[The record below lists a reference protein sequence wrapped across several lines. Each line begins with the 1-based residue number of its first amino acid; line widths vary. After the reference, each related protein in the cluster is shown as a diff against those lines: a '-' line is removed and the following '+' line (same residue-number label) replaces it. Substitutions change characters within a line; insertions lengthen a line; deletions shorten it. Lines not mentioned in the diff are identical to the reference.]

1 MDNDRDLTLDD
12 DRYPVKYNDV
22 YFYLEGI
29 FMRYTPEQKRQT
41 AANILAAAG
50 RGFRLDGY
58 GGAGV
63 DGLAQEAGVTSG
75 AFYKHFSSKAAAFEA
90 AVDVGLKDFQHTAEL
105 AIADKHND
113 WLVAL
118 VDYYFSREH
127 RMNLAGGC
135 AVPGLTCEVARGNE
149 QVRVVYQ
156 QGIGRVVSTIETGLT
171 HLGKSERR
179 PRAWAMLAMLSG
191 GVQIARAVHDEAQA
205 TEIATAMRA
214 AVLRFAKAP
223 GNISEP

>member
-1 MDNDRDLTLDD
+1 
-12 DRYPVKYNDV
+12 
-22 YFYLEGI
+22 
-29 FMRYTPEQKRQT
+29 MRYTPEQKRQT

-50 RGFRLDGY
+50 RGFRLGGY
-58 GGAGV
+58 GGSGV

-90 AVDVGLKDFQHTAEL
+90 AVDVGLKDFQRTVEL
-105 AIADKHND
+105 AIADQHND

-127 RMNLAGGC
+127 RVNLAGGC
-135 AVPGLTCEVARGNE
+135 AVPGLTCEVARGHE
-149 QVRVVYQ
+149 HVRVVYQ
-156 QGIGRVVSTIETGLT
+156 QGIEQVVSTIETGLT
-171 HLGKSERR
+171 HLDKHERR

-205 TEIATAMRA
+205 AEIATAMRD

-223 GNISEP
+223 AHVSES

>member
-1 MDNDRDLTLDD
+1 
-12 DRYPVKYNDV
+12 
-22 YFYLEGI
+22 
-29 FMRYTPEQKRQT
+29 MRYTPEQKRQT

-90 AVDVGLKDFQHTAEL
+90 AVDAGLKDFQHTAEL
-105 AIADKHND
+105 ALTDKNND
-113 WLVAL
+113 GLVAL
-118 VDYYFSREH
+118 VDYYFSHEH

-135 AVPGLTCEVARGNE
+135 VVPGLTSEVARGNE

-156 QGIGRVVSTIETGLT
+156 QGIERVVSTIETGLT
-171 HLGKSERR
+171 HLGKRERR
-179 PRAWAMLAMLSG
+179 QRAWAMLAMLNG

-205 TEIATAMRA
+205 AEIATAMRD
-214 AVLRFAKAP
+214 AVLSFARAP
-223 GNISEP
+223 ANVHEP